1 MIALQMGICLIA
13 TEVCPRGL
21 LCRSLP
27 LFVPHLNIA
36 HRFNSC
42 GEIIWGWPT
51 KFQKGQSGKNIILAL
66 LHKLNTYR
74 VFRDVRPLKVF
85 AGISDIC
92 ATERFLK
99 EK

>member
-1 MIALQMGICLIA
+1 MLIDLIHVESSFGA
-13 TEVCPRGL
+13 GL
-21 LCRSLP
+21 LS
-27 LFVPHLNIA
+27 FSKEKV
-36 HRFNSC
+36 
-42 GEIIWGWPT
+42 E
-51 KFQKGQSGKNIILAL
+51 KKILAL